1 METEIGREI
10 GEKAVITLTVGFG
23 LPQQRHDCLCC
34 YSSAYGNVGFV
45 VKREGRTDIINF
57 TSLGV

>member
-10 GEKAVITLTVGFG
+10 GEKDSDNTHCFG
-23 LPQQRHDCLCC
+23 LPQQGHDCLCC
-34 YSSAYGNVGFV
+34 YSSAYGNGGFI

-57 TSLGV
+57 SHL